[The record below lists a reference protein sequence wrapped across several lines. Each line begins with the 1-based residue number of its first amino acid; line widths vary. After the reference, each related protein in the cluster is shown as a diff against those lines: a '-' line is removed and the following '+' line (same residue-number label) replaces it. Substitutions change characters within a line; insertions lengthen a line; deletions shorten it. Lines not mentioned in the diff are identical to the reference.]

1 MCDRDGYVFAF
12 GWGSP
17 SSARSKKTVNVNVE
31 VKCACGEQQQVEKRG
46 RLVEARWLEMHGLTA
61 LSGEACCAAMKQ
73 SVDMYLETNKV
84 ERLNKGK

>member
-17 SSARSKKTVNVNVE
+17 TVNVNVE
-31 VKCACGEQQQVEKRG
+31 AKCACGEQQQVEKRG

-61 LSGEACCAAMKQ
+61 LSGEACCAVMKQ

-84 ERLNKGK
+84 ER